1 MMEVVVEEFLVIGD
15 VVREQQNSVVEALL
29 AERIIQTLLECQEN
43 ENKILSE
50 EFPFQPVANLV
61 ANLTRFGQ
69 MIVPEQNPH

>member
-43 ENKILSE
+43 ENKILRE
-50 EFPFQPVANLV
+50 EFLF
-61 ANLTRFGQ
+61 
-69 MIVPEQNPH
+69 